1 MINQKDSK
9 QVKMG
14 SWFLKLLSRDMKT
27 KTKYKTN
34 KKSLKKQENK
44 SNAKYNNYHGLLS
57 HKWIDG
63 RCRSLISYFMLTQ
76 VTSKLLPG
84 LRVVKESSPNNTKA
98 DCIE

>member
-34 KKSLKKQENK
+34 KKSLKKQE
-44 SNAKYNNYHGLLS
+44 
-57 HKWIDG
+57 I
-63 RCRSLISYFMLTQ
+63 
-76 VTSKLLPG
+76 
-84 LRVVKESSPNNTKA
+84 KA
-98 DCIE
+98 MQNITTIMDYCPINGQMVDADP